1 MAVYRG
7 EIIWVE
13 EFGTKSRSVAHA
25 NLIKILL
32 DGYAKQLLKKD
43 AQKAA
48 ATAEEAKAARE
59 SIT

>member
-13 EFGTKSRSVAHA
+13 EFGTKPRSEVFAK
-25 NLIKILL
+25 LMKILE
-32 DGYAKQLLKKD
+32 DGYAKQLLEKD
-43 AQKAA
+43 AKRA
-48 ATAEEAKAARE
+48 AEEAARE